1 MRSTVAAVLLI
12 GASLAPAADRPLTPK
27 EARARVGDTITVVMT
42 VRATK
47 DRLDKHGEIY
57 LDAEEDF
64 KDEKNF
70 AVVLTRK
77 GAAALK
83 KAGISRPTEYYLNK
97 RIRAS
102 GTVKEVNDIPRIEI
116 NDAEKIRLEGTK

>member
-1 MRSTVAAVLLI
+1 MRSAVAAVLLI
-12 GASLAPAADRPLTPK
+12 GASLALAADKPLTPK
-27 EARARVGDTITVVMT
+27 EARDKVGDTITVVMT

-83 KAGISRPTEYYLNK
+83 KAGIPRPTEYYLNK

-116 NDAEKIRLEGTK
+116 NDAEKIGLEGKK